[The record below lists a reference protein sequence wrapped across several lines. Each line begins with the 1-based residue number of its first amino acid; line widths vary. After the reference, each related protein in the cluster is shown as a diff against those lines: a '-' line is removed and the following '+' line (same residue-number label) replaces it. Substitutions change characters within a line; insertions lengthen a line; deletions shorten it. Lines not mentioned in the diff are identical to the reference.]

1 MLGHS
6 MKAVL
11 IPQNGSLTYSF
22 YAERS
27 GDAVLRIALIP
38 TPTDTK
44 HTRLLAIS
52 IDGATPMTVPVETDY
67 RSEAWENNVLQGQV
81 RLNLPLNITQGPHT
95 LTLKAVGGAVIA
107 DQWMLDFVP
116 DRHFYV
122 FPVKPAQ

>member
-1 MLGHS
+1 MGPLGYIEGEIEAH
-6 MKAVL
+6 
-11 IPQNGSLTYSF
+11 LT
-22 YAERS
+22 
-27 GDAVLRIALIP
+27 LQ
-38 TPTDTK
+38 
-44 HTRLLAIS
+44 
-52 IDGATPMTVPVETDY
+52 
-67 RSEAWENNVLQGQV
+67 NNVLQGQV